1 MEPVGLKTY
10 MLVRVGMDVGKGEWF
25 GTKLYGERPAAADR
39 EDLEDRASA
48 EALQAPS
55 RHPLEFLF
63 RPLKNIRRKRLEKR
77 PGAGHGAARGERDTG
92 WTGHGAARGE
102 HDAGWTGHGVAR
114 GEHDAGRTGH
124 GAVRGG
130 RETGCPA
137 PDAEFGS
144 RPGEGRVHET
154 KAAMHTLVSRI
165 MELADEERNCYCVY
179 DDSVRKELV
188 GTGEEAKVPDDRAG
202 DYLAGVEGQ
211 KDWAGDYLAGAEGQ
225 KDWAREYLAGTR
237 GPGDRPGEYPNGRN
251 PKAGGEKTLA
261 CLWRECFQVA
271 EFTGYGQLFWAKQL
285 LPEKGP
291 DHFVILGTAP
301 CIYEMVEGL
310 ARRMKSLSW
319 ILLEEDYDGP
329 CQDFVEDFYTEYGL
343 AAAMRPVESKTAL
356 RRIRLEYV
364 MPVNVIDFTG
374 EARIAVTGLAEGS
387 IWLDMMSVEEKR
399 RRVEGQGRGIAY
411 FSLKQKWRH
420 AQKRC
425 ICPILP

>member
-77 PGAGHGAARGERDTG
+77 PGAGHGAARR
-92 WTGHGAARGE
+92 
-102 HDAGWTGHGVAR
+102 
-114 GEHDAGRTGH
+114 
-124 GAVRGG
+124 G

-202 DYLAGVEGQ
+202 DYLAG
-211 KDWAGDYLAGAEGQ
+211 AEGQ
-225 KDWAREYLAGTR
+225 KDWAREYLAGTK
-237 GPGDRPGEYPNGRN
+237 GPGDWPGEYPNGRN

-271 EFTGYGQLFWAKQL
+271 EFMGYGQLFWAKQL